1 MVEAGQ
7 LSGTDSGKDPGGV
20 TVDQFRSTLRQALQ
34 PIAGDA
40 AALEADLL
48 LTQVLQR
55 SRVQLITGGGDWI
68 EASKLDQLTALLKR
82 RQAGEP
88 LAYILGHREFWSL
101 DLLVTPAT
109 LIPRPET
116 ELLVEIALARI
127 GTERADVVD
136 LGTGSGAIA
145 IALASERPGWQ
156 LLATDQSPAALAVA
170 EQNSQRLGISNIQFL
185 PGSWFEPLPDR
196 QFDLIISNPPYIAD
210 DDGCLDIL
218 LSPAAESHP
227 VEPISAL
234 TAGSDGLDDLRQ
246 LIGAAQKHLKPGGM
260 LLLEHGHDQQPRL
273 QQLLEAAG
281 WKQIECFQ
289 DLAGLDR
296 AVLAVASQ

>member
-1 MVEAGQ
+1 MVAGEH
-7 LSGTDSGKDPGGV
+7 DSGAL
-20 TVDQFRSTLRQALQ
+20 TVDQFRQQIRQALRAV
-34 PIAGDA
+34 AGDA
-40 AALEADLL
+40 AGLEADLL
-48 LTQVLQR
+48 LREVLQR
-55 SRVQLITGGGDWI
+55 SRVQLITRGANQL
-68 EASKLDQLTALLKR
+68 EATQFAQLTTLLKR
-82 RQAGEP
+82 RQSGEP

-116 ELLVEIALARI
+116 ELLVEIALARV
-127 GTERADVVD
+127 GSEHAQVAD

-156 LLATDQSPAALAVA
+156 LLATDQSTAALAVA
-170 EQNSQRLGISNIQFL
+170 QQNSQRLQVSNVEFL
-185 PGSWFEPLPDR
+185 QGSWFEPLGGR

-210 DDGCLDIL
+210 DDPCLEVL
-218 LSPAAESHP
+218 LGPAADAHP

-234 TAGSDGLDDLRQ
+234 TGGSDGLDDCRQ
-246 LIGAAQKHLKPGGM
+246 LISAAQNYLKPGGL

-281 WKQIECFQ
+281 WNQIECFQ

-296 AVLAVASQ
+296 AVLAVAGQ